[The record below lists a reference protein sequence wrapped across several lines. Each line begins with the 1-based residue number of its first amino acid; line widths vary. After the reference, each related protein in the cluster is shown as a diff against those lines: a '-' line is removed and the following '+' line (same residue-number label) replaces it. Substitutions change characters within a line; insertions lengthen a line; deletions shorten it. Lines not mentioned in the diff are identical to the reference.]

1 MSLLTKK
8 TELPQLSP
16 DDAFEDSDSLE
27 WQGQPLYWSFRH
39 WYFFLPMI
47 KQSGEMCESEQ
58 ITLALWVALH
68 DEEGIK
74 NLRTRWR
81 QDRDSVFAE
90 FEEAPEKL
98 GVEPGTL
105 ALAEAGEIVTH
116 LIETVT
122 ASQEMLADTDDV
134 EDEEDTGPGK

>member
-1 MSLLTKK
+1 MSIFTNK
-8 TELPQLSP
+8 TEVPQLNS

-27 WQGQPLYWSFRH
+27 WQGKPLYWSFRH

-68 DEEGIK
+68 DEKGIK
-74 NLRTRWR
+74 KLRTRWR
-81 QDRDSVFAE
+81 NDRDSVFAD

-98 GVEPGTL
+98 GVEPGSS
-105 ALAEAGEIVTH
+105 ALAEAGEVVTH
-116 LIETVT
+116 LIESVT
-122 ASQEMLADTDDV
+122 ASQETLAETDD
-134 EDEEDTGPGK
+134 DEEEDNGPGK